1 MTLEEFRAA
10 LDARGGD
17 AEVWVV
23 CIEDAN
29 DTRLTGRPVLV
40 PKAAFWTRGEA
51 YSFAHARHA
60 AVAWHHAHVFRVWA
74 DAAWAATDAPRA
86 LTFETVFTAATD
98 QPHATLSPRALAALV
113 GT

>member
-1 MTLEEFRAA
+1 MTLEQFRSA
-10 LDARGGD
+10 LGVRGGE

-29 DTRLTGRPVLV
+29 ETRLAGRAVLV
-40 PKAAFWTRGEA
+40 PRAAFWTRGEA

-60 AVAWHHAHVFRVWA
+60 AVAWHHAHVFRAWV

-86 LTFETVFTAATD
+86 LTFETVFTAATGE
-98 QPHATLSPRALAALV
+98 PHATLSPRALAALF
-113 GT
+113 GA